1 MSPRRHS
8 TKNIFF
14 YLFVLTSFFI
24 LVELSFLIR
33 ANEAYFGNFKLVAN
47 HLLIPIKVLPGILG
61 FIAAQL
67 LLHFCWIMFVF
78 FCVMGVVKVLRLSER
93 GEYISTIVIWF
104 LSLFFILLS
113 NQIFFPNSMFSNFYI
128 YQHYFFILHVLFAF
142 VLGISTVLILA
153 AISGWLL
160 FCQDKHLVCVLV
172 IILSVSLVAGLFYF
186 VRLPRKIIDAGTME
200 RPNII
205 LIGIDS
211 LRPDYLG
218 FYGAGLQTSHLDH
231 FLDESIAFT
240 DALTP
245 LARTWPSWMAILTGQ
260 SPETTQAR
268 TNLLNP
274 TLLTVKSILPQ
285 QLKQLGYQTIFATDE
300 SRFSN
305 IDQSDGFDEIIS
317 PKMGFNDFLLGTLN
331 DFPLSNLLVNSP
343 IGHYLF
349 PWSFANRA
357 AFVTYNPNSFL
368 KKISP
373 VLQHSR
379 TAPLFFAI
387 HFCLPHYPYVWSSV
401 SDGKKISV
409 KDYRAAVERMDQQFE
424 NFMQLLKQNQ
434 LLTHSLVIVLSDHG
448 EALELPGDRITD
460 ANFYVTPSKGKII
473 PRFYPPSADYE
484 TVNRS
489 GGHGTDVLGFV
500 QYHTVLGIRGYGLLD
515 IRHHKVMTGR
525 VSLLDIKPTI
535 LDYLKISNVHADGI
549 SLLPQLIG
557 KVTTSLVPRDF
568 YVESD
573 FSPEAIHSVHPE
585 TRKVLF
591 EGVKFFKIDPLSTR
605 IQVRDSMLQ
614 MILSSKQ
621 YADYRGQWVL
631 ASYPQAA
638 HQKIFVLVNLATGE
652 WTTDLNTPFALH
664 SPAQSMLQSLNSHFQ

>member
-1 MSPRRHS
+1 M
-8 TKNIFF
+8 
-14 YLFVLTSFFI
+14 
-24 LVELSFLIR
+24 VELSFLIR

-47 HLLIPIKVLPGILG
+47 HLSIPIKVLPGILG
-61 FIAAQL
+61 FITAQL
-67 LLHFCWIMFVF
+67 LIHFCWMMLVFV
-78 FCVMGVVKVLRLSER
+78 CVMGVVKALRLSAR
-93 GEYISTIVIWF
+93 GECISTIVIWF
-104 LSLFFILLS
+104 FSLFFILLS
-113 NQIFFPNSMFSNFYI
+113 NQIFFPNSMFSNFFI
-128 YQHYFFILHVLFAF
+128 HQHYPFILHALFSFA
-142 VLGISTVLILA
+142 LGISTVLIVT
-153 AISGWLL
+153 AISGWLQ
-160 FCQDKHLVCVLV
+160 FFPDKHLVGVLV
-172 IILSVSLVAGLFYF
+172 IVLSISLVAGLFYF
-186 VRLPRKIIDAGTME
+186 VRLPKKIDDAGTIA

-205 LIGIDS
+205 LIGVDS

-218 FYGAGLQTSHLDH
+218 FYGARLHTSHLDD
-231 FLDESIAFT
+231 FLNESIAFT

-260 SPETTQAR
+260 FPETTQAR

-274 TLLTVKSILPQ
+274 ALLTVKSILPQ

-331 DFPLSNLLVNSP
+331 DFPLSNLLVNSS
-343 IGHYLF
+343 IGRYLF

-357 AFVTYNPNSFL
+357 AFVTYNPSSFL
-368 KKISP
+368 KRISSTLP
-373 VLQHSR
+373 HSR
-379 TAPLFFAI
+379 TAPLFFAV
-387 HFCLPHYPYVWSSV
+387 HFCLPHYPYLWSSALN
-401 SDGKKISV
+401 GKKISV
-409 KDYRAAVERMDQQFE
+409 KDYQAAVERIDQQFE

-434 LLTHSLVIVLSDHG
+434 LLEHSLVILLSDHG

-460 ANFYVTPSKGKII
+460 ANFYVSSVKEKTI
-473 PRFYPPSADYE
+473 PRFYPPSADHE

-500 QYHTVLGIRGYGLLD
+500 QYHTVLGVRGYGLSD
-515 IRHHKVMTGR
+515 IVHHQVVMNR

-549 SLLPQLIG
+549 SLLPQLVG
-557 KVTTSLVPRDF
+557 KKIVSTIPRDF
-568 YVESD
+568 YIESD

-631 ASYPQAA
+631 ASYPEAA

-652 WTTDLNTPFALH
+652 WTTDLNTSFALH
-664 SPAQSMLQSLNSHFQ
+664 SPAQSMLQSLNSHFR